1 MNRIIAAALLIACIT
16 GAVQAADA
24 THVTT
29 QAELDAILAANEGT
43 VLLDF
48 HASWCG
54 PCKMLAKEI
63 ETVTTAHPDEVTV
76 VKVDIDKAE
85 ALATAYKVS
94 SIPHLVLF
102 KGGKQTDSAVGYMK
116 APELTTWLGLK

>member
-1 MNRIIAAALLIACIT
+1 MRRIIAIALLIACV
-16 GAVQAADA
+16 GAAQAADA
-24 THVTT
+24 AHVTT
-29 QAELDAILAANEGT
+29 QAELDAILAANQGT

-63 ETVTTAHPDEVTV
+63 ETVTAANPDQVTV
-76 VKVDIDKAE
+76 VKVDIDQAE

-102 KGGKQTDSAVGYMK
+102 KAGKQTDTNVGYMK
-116 APELTTWLGLK
+116 APELTTWLGLN